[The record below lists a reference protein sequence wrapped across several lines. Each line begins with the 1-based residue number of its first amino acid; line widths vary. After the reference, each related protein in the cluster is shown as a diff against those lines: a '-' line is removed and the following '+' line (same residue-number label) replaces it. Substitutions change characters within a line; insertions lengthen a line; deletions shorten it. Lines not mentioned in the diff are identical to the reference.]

1 MCLIFRR
8 SGGDGGRRWRAA
20 PRGAGRAASRT
31 GRRGRGS
38 SRRSSRRCA
47 RCGFARSWGEITSC
61 AAICSFDSPRATR
74 RRTSTSRGV
83 SPAGPS
89 CGEAR
94 GVRPRSAPRR
104 RRLHQGGAPSPP
116 APRTLSRKTS
126 EVVSRQQA
134 AEHAVG
140 RVPRTSASW
149 VTMARNA
156 RSPRSVMLQR
166 IAFGQVRRR
175 PEGRVAAAPQT

>member
-20 PRGAGRAASRT
+20 PGGAARAASRT
-31 GRRGRGS
+31 ARRGRGS

-47 RCGFARSWGEITSC
+47 RCGFARSWASSRAARRSARSTARGRQAQDFDFARRQPRGSLLRRGTRCPAALSSAATASASRRRAFTSC
-61 AAICSFDSPRATR
+61 SPDA
-74 RRTSTSRGV
+74 V
-83 SPAGPS
+83 A
-89 CGEAR
+89 
-94 GVRPRSAPRR
+94 
-104 RRLHQGGAPSPP
+104 Q
-116 APRTLSRKTS
+116 TS
-126 EVVSRQQA
+126 EVVSGQQA
-134 AEHAVG
+134 ADHAVG
-140 RVPRTSASW
+140 RMPRTSASW

-166 IAFGQVRRR
+166 IAFGQVKRR